1 MKITILIPVYKEPKR
16 VSDIVSKLLAND
28 YTDKVLVVIVDGN
41 TNPAIEAALEPHR
54 AGITVNYNGE
64 QLGKTESINRVAH
77 KIRTDVFLMLD
88 NDIELPD
95 DPLFLQKIAVRME
108 HNDLI
113 EIPKE
118 GIRKSLVSRMMSIEF
133 LSFAMISLTMGKLAK
148 RSPSM
153 NGAAFAV
160 TALLFRQL
168 DGFQPVINEDM
179 DFAARA
185 FQLHSAFAYP
195 PELKVRNDVPDSIS
209 EWLVQRKRWAM
220 NNILWFKENFFLIFI
235 NLFKTPAMF
244 FSTILLML
252 PFITYLLVFMF
263 IQHTGIVF
271 LLPLLFM
278 VTQHFQVITG
288 IFLWLIHVNLISSGS
303 WIASIAG
310 VLVAGAVF
318 AVFARILRF
327 RFNPL
332 DFLLYYFIYS
342 PIWMLANVIMFFVVL
357 FKIDIKIDWKISK
370 S

>member
-160 TALLFRQL
+160 TAHLFRQL

-185 FQLHSAFAYP
+185 FQLHAAFAYP
-195 PELKVRNDVPDSIS
+195 PELKVRNDVPNTFG
-209 EWLVQRKRWAM
+209 EWIVQRKRWAM

-318 AVFARILRF
+318 AAFARILRF

>member
-1 MKITILIPVYKEPKR
+1 MKIAILIPIYKEPKR
-16 VSDIVSKLLAND
+16 ASDIVSKILAND
-28 YTDKVLVVIVDGN
+28 YQDKQLIVIVDGI

-54 AGITVNYNGE
+54 ESITVNYNGE

-77 KIRTDVFLMLD
+77 KTKTDVFLMLD

-95 DPLFLQKIAVRME
+95 DPLFLHKVSLRME

-118 GIRKSLVSRMMSIEF
+118 GIRKSVVSRMMSIEF

-195 PELKVRNDVPDSIS
+195 PELKVRNDVPDTFR
-209 EWLVQRKRWAM
+209 EWIVQRKRWAM
-220 NNILWFKENFFLIFI
+220 NNILWLKENFFLIFI

-244 FSTILLML
+244 FSTILLLL
-252 PFITYLLVFMF
+252 PFITYLLVFLF
-263 IQHTGIVF
+263 IQHTGVVF

-278 VTQHFQVITG
+278 ITQHFQVITG

-310 VLVAGAVF
+310 VLVAGMVF
-318 AVFARILRF
+318 AIFARILRF

-342 PIWMLANVIMFFVVL
+342 PIWMLANVLMFFVVL
-357 FKIDIKIDWKISK
+357 FKIDLKIDWKISK
-370 S
+370 D